1 MMPHEQ
7 FERLGQ
13 VSQHMPPIS
22 YLNGVWSSCSG
33 SISQSR
39 SPDHG

>member
-22 YLNGVWSSCSG
+22 YLDGVWSTCSG

-39 SPDHG
+39 WPDHD